1 VTRADLLA
9 LTTDALTRLAN
20 VGLVKRALKDAEAGA
35 VTDLTVD
42 ADGTVVAV
50 SKDGATT
57 RLPPRATLAAAPC
70 TCGAATV
77 CRHRLTAVLAYQR
90 QFGSTAAAATAWD
103 PGAFNDAEVAATC
116 GAGVA
121 IADRLAAA
129 GLTITVEAGAA
140 PVARL
145 PMATVQFL
153 VPGSLPF
160 AKCDCSKGAACEHVV
175 LAVRGFRQRP
185 DGGLAVFGG
194 GAATEGAA
202 RAGVTARDAVEQW
215 AAQICQFGVTAPGAA
230 ERTEALRALA
240 VRERWAWIAD
250 ACEAYEREVDRLA
263 AAKASFRAATLTA
276 LVGELLVRARA
287 AAADVPELRPAWVLG
302 SDAPADV
309 AMEKVRLVALGCRLV
324 ADDDRRLASLYF
336 VDPDTA
342 TVLVLAKAWS
352 GERRN
357 GPELGRLFASSR
369 MSITELVQG
378 ELVTRAARRKAN
390 GALDLGASRSMQSTL
405 LPAGGGWDA
414 LPEPILVRDLRAHA
428 RRLAAGPPA
437 VVAPR
442 LIGHGVAVVAIA
454 RVARVAV
461 SADGL
466 ELIAVVHDAAD
477 NPLTLCCDFEAVC
490 PGAVDALAAALAATP
505 RFVAG
510 VLEARAAG
518 WRMRPLAVV
527 TTRLV
532 VLDVAPPRAAAP
544 DAPAADGPH
553 DAPGDPGDDP
563 LRPVRRAWHDFLDA
577 TLLQGLRAAAPLA
590 VRAGTAATALAMSR
604 LAPLLGRA
612 GTGDVAATLDLFA
625 LAALAPHAD
634 LERLAGANGDPAQL
648 TP

>member
-1 VTRADLLA
+1 MTRADLLA
-9 LTTDALTRLAN
+9 LTAEALTRLAN
-20 VGLVKRALKDAEAGA
+20 VGLVKRAQKDAEAGA

-42 ADGTVVAV
+42 ADGTVIAV

-70 TCGAATV
+70 TCGATTV

-90 QFGSTAAAATAWD
+90 QFGGAAAAAAAAWD
-103 PGAFNDAEVAATC
+103 PGAFTDAEVAATC

-129 GLTITVEAGAA
+129 GLTVTVEAGAA

-153 VPGSLPF
+153 VPGSLAF
-160 AKCDCSKGAACEHVV
+160 AKCDCSKGAGCEHVV

-185 DGGLAVFGG
+185 DGGLAVFASASGA
-194 GAATEGAA
+194 GAAPRAGASA
-202 RAGVTARDAVEQW
+202 RAAVEQW
-215 AAQICQFGVTAPGAA
+215 AAQICQFGVTAPGAR
-230 ERTEALRALA
+230 ERTETLRALA
-240 VRERWAWIAD
+240 VRERWAWIVE
-250 ACEAYEREVDRLA
+250 ACEDYERAVDRLA
-263 AAKASFRAATLTA
+263 AASASFRAATLTA

-324 ADDDRRLASLYF
+324 ADDDRRLAALYF

-342 TVLVLAKAWS
+342 TVLVLTKTWT

-357 GPELGRLFASSR
+357 GADLGKLFASSR
-369 MSITELVQG
+369 LAITDLVQG

-390 GALDLGASRSMQSTL
+390 GALDLSASRSMQSTL

-428 RRLAAGPPA
+428 RRLAAAPPA

-454 RVARVAV
+454 RVDRVAV

-466 ELIAVVHDAAD
+466 ELIAVVRDAAD
-477 NPLTLCCDFEAVC
+477 NALTVRCDHEAVC
-490 PGAVDALAAALAATP
+490 PGAVDALAGALAAAP

-510 VLEARAAG
+510 VLEARADG
-518 WRMRPLAVV
+518 WHMRPLAIV
-527 TTRLV
+527 TTRLI
-532 VLDVAPPRAAAP
+532 VLDVAPPRAAP
-544 DAPAADGPH
+544 PAAAPPAAHPDD
-553 DAPGDPGDDP
+553 DATP
-563 LRPVRRAWHDFLDA
+563 LGALRRAWHDFLDA

-590 VRAGTAATALAMSR
+590 TRAAAAATALAMAR
-604 LAPLLGRA
+604 LAPLLTLA
-612 GTGDVAATLDLFA
+612 GNGDVAATLDLCA

-634 LERLAGANGDPAQL
+634 LERLAADEPAR
-648 TP
+648 PAP

>member
-1 VTRADLLA
+1 MTRADLLA
-9 LTTDALTRLAN
+9 LTPEALARLAN
-20 VGLVKRALKDAEAGA
+20 VGLVKRAHKDAEAGA

-42 ADGTVVAV
+42 PDGTVIAV

-70 TCGAATV
+70 TCGSATV

-90 QFGSTAAAATAWD
+90 RFGGAAAAATAWD
-103 PGAFNDAEVAATC
+103 PGAFTDDEVAACC

-121 IADRLAAA
+121 LADRLAAA
-129 GLTITVEAGAA
+129 GLTVTIEPGAA

-153 VPGSLPF
+153 VPGSLAF

-185 DGGLAVFGG
+185 EGGLAVFASASSAA
-194 GAATEGAA
+194 GAPHAGATA
-202 RAGVTARDAVEQW
+202 RAAVEQW
-215 AAQICQFGVTAPGAA
+215 ASQICQFGVTAPGAR

-240 VRERWAWIAD
+240 VRERWAWLAE
-250 ACEAYEREVDRLA
+250 ACEDYERAVDRLIA
-263 AAKASFRAATLTA
+263 ASASFRAATLTA
-276 LVGELLVRARA
+276 LAGELLVRARA
-287 AAADVPELRPAWVLG
+287 AAADVPDLRPAWVLG

-324 ADDDRRLASLYF
+324 ADDDRRLAALYF

-342 TVLVLAKAWS
+342 TVLVLTKAWT

-357 GPELGRLFASSR
+357 GPDLGKLFASSR
-369 MSITELVQG
+369 LAITELVQG

-390 GALDLGASRSMQSTL
+390 GALDLSASRSMQSTL

-428 RRLAAGPPA
+428 RRLAAAPPA

-454 RVARVAV
+454 RVDRVAV

-466 ELIAVVHDAAD
+466 ELVAVVRDAAD
-477 NPLTLCCDFEAVC
+477 NALTLRCDYEAVC
-490 PGAVDALAAALAATP
+490 PGAVDALAAGLAAAP

-510 VLEARAAG
+510 VLEARADG
-518 WRMRPLAVV
+518 WHMRPLAIV
-527 TTRLV
+527 TTRLI
-532 VLDVAPPRAAAP
+532 VLDVAPRATPIATTATAAP
-544 DAPAADGPH
+544 TAADDGPLG
-553 DAPGDPGDDP
+553 A
-563 LRPVRRAWHDFLDA
+563 LRRAWHDFLDA
-577 TLLQGLRAAAPLA
+577 TLVQGVRAAAPLA
-590 VRAGTAATALAMSR
+590 TRAGAAASALAMAR
-604 LAPLLGRA
+604 LAPLFARA
-612 GTGDVAATLDLFA
+612 GNGDVAATLDLCA

-634 LERLAGANGDPAQL
+634 LERLAAAAAP
-648 TP
+648 PP

>member
-1 VTRADLLA
+1 MTRADLLA
-9 LTTDALTRLAN
+9 LTTEALARLAN
-20 VGLVKRALKDAEAGA
+20 VGLVKRAQKDAEAGA
-35 VTDLTVD
+35 VTDLSVD
-42 ADGTVVAV
+42 ADGTVIAV

-90 QFGSTAAAATAWD
+90 QFGGAAATATAWD
-103 PGAFNDAEVAATC
+103 PGAFTDAEVAASC

-129 GLTITVEAGAA
+129 GLTVTVEAGAA

-153 VPGSLPF
+153 VPGSLAF

-175 LAVRGFRQRP
+175 LAVRGFRLRP
-185 DGGLAVFGG
+185 DGGLAVFASASSA
-194 GAATEGAA
+194 GAAPRAGASA
-202 RAGVTARDAVEQW
+202 RAAVEQW
-215 AAQICQFGVTAPGAA
+215 AAQICQFGATAPGAR

-240 VRERWAWIAD
+240 VRERWAWIAE
-250 ACEAYEREVDRLA
+250 ACEDYERAVDRLTA
-263 AAKASFRAATLTA
+263 ASASFRAATLTA

-342 TVLVLAKAWS
+342 TVLVLTKTWT

-357 GPELGRLFASSR
+357 GADLGKLFASSR
-369 MSITELVQG
+369 LAITDLVQG

-390 GALDLGASRSMQSTL
+390 GALDLSASRSMQSTL

-428 RRLAAGPPA
+428 RRLAAAPPA

-454 RVARVAV
+454 RVDRVAV

-466 ELIAVVHDAAD
+466 ELIAAVRDAAD
-477 NPLTLCCDFEAVC
+477 NPLILRCDFEAVC
-490 PGAVDALAAALAATP
+490 PGAVDALAAALAAAP

-510 VLEARAAG
+510 VLEARADG
-518 WRMRPLAVV
+518 WHMRPLAIV
-527 TTRLV
+527 TTRLI
-532 VLDVAPPRAAAP
+532 VLDVAPRTAPPAAAAQAAHP
-544 DAPAADGPH
+544 DE
-553 DAPGDPGDDP
+553 DATP
-563 LRPVRRAWHDFLDA
+563 LGALRRAWHDFLDA
-577 TLLQGLRAAAPLA
+577 TLVQGVRAAAPLA
-590 VRAGTAATALAMSR
+590 TRASAAATALAMAR
-604 LAPLLGRA
+604 LAPLLARA
-612 GTGDVAATLDLFA
+612 GNGDVAATLDLHA

-634 LERLAGANGDPAQL
+634 LERLAADEPAR
-648 TP
+648 PAP